1 MDKTAI
7 DFYTRLAR
15 GLAAQFGSNCEIV
28 IHDLESNDVEHSIV
42 AIENGYITGRKL
54 GDGPSHIVLESLQ
67 NGAKHTHDKLAYLT
81 KTKDGNDRSMIKIIT
96 VGKIKEKYLTDAINE
111 YLKRLSKYTKIN
123 LIEVPDE
130 NFDITKTLETEK
142 KSILKYVSEKDYVIT
157 MEIEGKELSSIEF
170 ARKIDEIQISNSNI
184 CFIIGG
190 SYGLSDEI
198 KKMSNFKLS
207 FSKMTFP
214 HQLFRLILL
223 EQIYRAFKIAN
234 NETYH
239 K

>member
-1 MDKTAI
+1 
-7 DFYTRLAR
+7 
-15 GLAAQFGSNCEIV
+15 
-28 IHDLESNDVEHSIV
+28 
-42 AIENGYITGRKL
+42 
-54 GDGPSHIVLESLQ
+54 
-67 NGAKHTHDKLAYLT
+67 
-81 KTKDGNDRSMIKIIT
+81 MIKIIT

-111 YLKRLSKYTKIN
+111 YLKRLNKYTKIN

-142 KSILKYVSEKDYVIT
+142 KSILKYVSEKDYIIT

-170 ARKIDEIQISNSNI
+170 AKKIDEIQISNSNI

-223 EQIYRAFKIAN
+223 EQIYRTYKINN
-234 NETYH
+234 NESYH

>member
-1 MDKTAI
+1 
-7 DFYTRLAR
+7 
-15 GLAAQFGSNCEIV
+15 
-28 IHDLESNDVEHSIV
+28 
-42 AIENGYITGRKL
+42 
-54 GDGPSHIVLESLQ
+54 
-67 NGAKHTHDKLAYLT
+67 
-81 KTKDGNDRSMIKIIT
+81 MIKIIT
-96 VGKIKEKYLTDAINE
+96 VGKIKEKYLKDAINE

-142 KSILKYVSEKDYVIT
+142 KSILKYVSEKDYIIT

-170 ARKIDEIQISNSNI
+170 AKKIDEIQISNSNI

-223 EQIYRAFKIAN
+223 EQIYRAYKINN
-234 NETYH
+234 NESYH